1 MKIEKLEVAKRM
13 ELGEE
18 TLKRV
23 IKMGVVC
30 KVCLFAVHQ
39 RLGWGAIRDF

>member
-18 TLKRV
+18 MLKRV
-23 IKMGVVC
+23 IKMGVVG
-30 KVCLFAVHQ
+30 KVCLFADRQH
-39 RLGWGAIRDF
+39 